1 MSLDGRAGGYGGGED
16 ELIGGVNITPIVDVC
31 LTLLIVFIVT
41 ASSMVNRSMPVE
53 LPRAA
58 SAEASP
64 PSILNVAIAR
74 DGQVFINGAPGR
86 LEDLAAAV
94 EAARARAAAQGGE
107 TRLAGF
113 VSADVAAPYG
123 RFAEAVD
130 RLRLAGVA
138 EIALD
143 TQPAPVPG
151 AP

>member
-1 MSLDGRAGGYGGGED
+1 VAGFPGSGDE

-41 ASSMVNRSMPVE
+41 ASSLVNRSMPVQ

-58 SAEASP
+58 TAESSP
-64 PSILNVAIAR
+64 PSIVNVAIDR
-74 DGQVFINGAPGR
+74 NGAIFLNGQPGR
-86 LEDLAAAV
+86 LEDIGPVV
-94 EAARARAAAQGGE
+94 EEARARAEGQGGGK
-107 TRLAGF
+107 LAGF

-130 RLRLAGVA
+130 QLRLAGISD
-138 EIALD
+138 IALD
-143 TQPAPVPG
+143 TQPAAEPVP